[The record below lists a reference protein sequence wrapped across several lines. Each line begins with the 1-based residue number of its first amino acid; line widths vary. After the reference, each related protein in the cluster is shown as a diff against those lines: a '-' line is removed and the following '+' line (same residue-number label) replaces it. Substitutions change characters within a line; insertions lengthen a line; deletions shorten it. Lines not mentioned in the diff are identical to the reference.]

1 MMKLNIQLFA
11 SGSFE
16 FPNWT
21 SGSGIRGKIEW
32 SSTIVG
38 DTASE
43 KSSNNK
49 SRVTA
54 NIYVMRSGSS
64 SNPTYGR
71 MWHGYVNINGNN
83 HSYSETYNGGIIY
96 VSNSWV
102 LVNSFTDIV
111 PHNSDGT
118 KSCYIAGEVYGP
130 DGTSLGSKRSWGD
143 STVTLDTIDR
153 MSEIT
158 SVTSGTT
165 NYAPVLK
172 WTPLNSEFTYKIEYS
187 YGNWS
192 SGQSSLISP
201 ASTSEQTYN
210 SYTITGSSVAPYI
223 TDRETA
229 TFTATLY
236 TYASDGTT
244 LIGSTTKTFNVTLN
258 ASYVPTAS
266 IGAITDTGGL
276 VPAGW
281 GILVQGKS
289 KLSYTVT
296 GTPSTGSTISGYS
309 STVEGVTYNTSNV
322 ETGFIAQSG
331 SISAYVTDSRGRP
344 SSTVTSNYTVYPYAT
359 PVITVATAERCL
371 QDGTLSD
378 QGTYIKYSFSANV
391 SSCDGNNTPT
401 YQLGYR
407 VHNTGSYTY
416 ITINNGATNVIIP
429 NVTFN
434 ASTSYD
440 IQFLASDYFTSTPVT
455 ITLLVHEGFRLVH
468 YNKSKKALAIGKT
481 STATGDTKLLEI
493 GTMPIDINI
502 PAEIKGDG
510 ETFLRYNAS
519 KSVVLSSNGSDLYLR
534 PNGTSNSAG
543 QFYVTKDGATIQTYG
558 SKSVTSYYDSN
569 YYWNFNTD
577 ASEVKF
583 NKQIYSDGGFYTS
596 GALTTTGNDTGVVC
610 DNQAVGRKTKFTV
623 SGGGNAGIYD
633 NTNSN
638 WIIKSNTNQT
648 VEIPHPLSVNGYDI
662 TPYILYDNKTGVQA
676 GNYITI
682 NNLSTYKKLQ
692 ITFSLYDASESNQG
706 GSSNICWLDL
716 TRTVGNTCRSGI
728 VVPYLADS
736 ITGTSMGSDFR
747 AVFEANLSNNRLY
760 CFFAYGTGRQV
771 SGMYIMT
778 KVVGYKY

>member
-118 KSCYIAGEVYGP
+118 KSCYIGGEVYGP

-143 STVTLDTIDR
+143 NTVTLDTIDR

-187 YGNWS
+187 YGNWT

-210 SYTITGSSVAPYI
+210 SYTITGSSVASYI

-309 STVEGVTYNTSNV
+309 STVESVTYNTSNV
-322 ETGFIAQSG
+322 ETGFITQSG

-344 SSTVTSNYTVYPYAT
+344 SSTVTSSYTVYPYAT

-391 SSCDGNNTPT
+391 SSCDGNNTAT

-407 VHNTGSYTY
+407 THNTGSYTY
-416 ITINNGATNVIIP
+416 VNISNGDTNVVLS
-429 NVTFN
+429 NVTFAEN
-434 ASTSYD
+434 TSYD
-440 IQFLASDYFTSTPVT
+440 IQFLVSDYFTSTPVN
-455 ITLLVHEGFRLVH
+455 IILVVREGFRLVH
-468 YNKSKKALAIGKT
+468 YNKNKKALAIGKT
-481 STATGDTKLLEI
+481 STATGDTKLLEVGMDTTI
-493 GTMPIDINI
+493 DGKLNFESQARKSIFELMYPVGSIYMSTVSTNPATLLGFGTWEQINGRFLYCTTTSKTTGGASSVSYTPSGSVDYHALTVNEMPSHKHLIYQDANGSGSRFAVVTNYGDAGGQQINKLSSSGVSNLWPNSGDNAKGLVNADYTGSGWGHNHGFSGTQATIDTMP
-502 PAEIKGDG
+502 PW
-510 ETFLRYNAS
+510 F
-519 KSVVLSSNGSDLYLR
+519 SVY
-534 PNGTSNSAG
+534 
-543 QFYVTKDGATIQTYG
+543 
-558 SKSVTSYYDSN
+558 
-569 YYWNFNTD
+569 
-577 ASEVKF
+577 
-583 NKQIYSDGGFYTS
+583 
-596 GALTTTGNDTGVVC
+596 
-610 DNQAVGRKTKFTV
+610 
-623 SGGGNAGIYD
+623 
-633 NTNSN
+633 
-638 WIIKSNTNQT
+638 
-648 VEIPHPLSVNGYDI
+648 
-662 TPYILYDNKTGVQA
+662 
-676 GNYITI
+676 
-682 NNLSTYKKLQ
+682 
-692 ITFSLYDASESNQG
+692 
-706 GSSNICWLDL
+706 CWH
-716 TRTVGNTCRSGI
+716 RT
-728 VVPYLADS
+728 A
-736 ITGTSMGSDFR
+736 
-747 AVFEANLSNNRLY
+747 
-760 CFFAYGTGRQV
+760 
-771 SGMYIMT
+771 
-778 KVVGYKY
+778 